1 MLEYPKEVMKTSELV
16 EMGFPEKMLL
26 NAYRVK
32 GQTFAQKSDPAKRN
46 SPIIFFTKQFEKWR
60 EEQQR
65 IENRSI
71 QRGFY

>member
-1 MLEYPKEVMKTSELV
+1 MLEYPKPIMKTSELV

-32 GQTFAQKSDPAKRN
+32 GQTFAQKSDPTKRN

-71 QRGFY
+71 PRGAY

>member
-16 EMGFPEKMLL
+16 EMGFPEQMLL

-32 GQTFAQKSDPAKRN
+32 GQTFAQKSDP
-46 SPIIFFTKQFEKWR
+46 TK
-60 EEQQR
+60 

-71 QRGFY
+71 PRGAY

>member
-1 MLEYPKEVMKTSELV
+1 MLEYPKPIMKTSELV

-32 GQTFAQKSDPAKRN
+32 GQTFAQKSDPTKKN

-71 QRGFY
+71 PRGAY

>member
-26 NAYRVK
+26 DAYRIK
-32 GQTFAQKSDPAKRN
+32 GQTFAQKVNPAKKN
-46 SPIIFFTKQFEKWR
+46 STIVFYTKQFEKWR
-60 EEQQR
+60 EEQQK

-71 QRGFY
+71 PRGFR